1 VLIVSDRVGSNPD
14 FERLEDKWE
23 DGRLLPVT
31 TFRKEGAMPP
41 PAMVAIVGGRG
52 RFKDQKL

>member
-1 VLIVSDRVGSNPD
+1 VLIVNDRVGSDLD

-23 DGRLLPVT
+23 DGPLLPVI
-31 TFRKEGAMPP
+31 TFQKEGATPP
-41 PAMVAIVGGRG
+41 PMVAAIVGGRG